1 MENSGALLCQI
12 SALKDMLD
20 QVNEEIEA
28 NIERTREIESE
39 MVKCSEIDKGLLT
52 KESEF
57 TKMISMQEFE
67 INGLIQVA
75 AVASTSL
82 ELMKKDMSCLRMNL
96 EEILKRKNEYREKFI
111 VLCGN
116 FQRDIVK
123 GETEELWALLLD
135 KEVLENEKFILN
147 MKINALRNS
156 TSAFVEEIL
165 EELHNSNSVLQ
176 VEVQCGNS
184 ENNKLLKDID
194 DLKNSLLAL
203 NWFKD
208 SSCNAQSHP
217 SCNGL

>member
-165 EELHNSNSVLQ
+165 EELHNSNSAMHSPILPAMV
-176 VEVQCGNS
+176 CRHFC
-184 ENNKLLKDID
+184 NKRDI
-194 DLKNSLLAL
+194 KRWTTEAGEES
-203 NWFKD
+203 
-208 SSCNAQSHP
+208 
-217 SCNGL
+217 